1 MLSYGRFS
9 YDPFLCSMFDDLQP
23 KIGVYA
29 TTFSFYLLRTTENG
43 RFFSEFEIS
52 KTLFQKPL
60 NRRVLATP
68 LGSFA
73 NAKARAGVPIIAAFT
88 IAITLAILAAIAT
101 TYAFERISDVFA
113 D

>member
-1 MLSYGRFS
+1 MLSYGQFP
-9 YDPFLCSMFDDLQP
+9 YVPFLCSIFADLQP

-52 KTLFQKPL
+52 KTLFQK
-60 NRRVLATP
+60 RRVLATP

-88 IAITLAILAAIAT
+88 IAITLAILAVKPT
-101 TYAFERISDVFA
+101 TYAFERISAVFA

>member
-9 YDPFLCSMFDDLQP
+9 YVPFLCSIFGDIHP

-60 NRRVLATP
+60 NRGVLAT
-68 LGSFA
+68 LLLALSL
-73 NAKARAGVPIIAAFT
+73 
-88 IAITLAILAAIAT
+88 TLKREQEFLSL
-101 TYAFERISDVFA
+101 RRSRSQLL
-113 D
+113 

>member
-1 MLSYGRFS
+1 
-9 YDPFLCSMFDDLQP
+9 MFDGLQP

-43 RFFSEFEIS
+43 RFFGEFEIS
-52 KTLFQKPL
+52 KTLFQKLL
-60 NRRVLATP
+60 NRGVLATP

-88 IAITLAILAAIAT
+88 IAITLAILAVKPT
-101 TYAFERISDVFA
+101 PYAFERISAVFT